1 MTNVRRQVAL
11 FAHLWQ
17 AIDLIPMKK
26 VDQTNTHV
34 PSSSRLMDLFYIKR
48 LQLQKVE
55 QLVHRDRIS
64 FLYRRTNQLLVA
76 RCTMLQKCTLLE
88 AVFLSFFFY
97 RNNTIK
103 KCTFFR
109 KSISE
114 SDHLTINFSSSTIVV
129 TVCAFQRFLMQYVL
143 SIMYVY
149 NIKKIIWFYLIS

>member
-34 PSSSRLMDLFYIKR
+34 PSSSRLVDLFYIKK

-76 RCTMLQKCTLLE
+76 RMSQKSTLLE
-88 AVFLSFFFY
+88 ADLFLSFY

-114 SDHLTINFSSSTIVV
+114 FDQLTINFSSSTIV
-129 TVCAFQRFLMQYVL
+129 CAFQRCLT
-143 SIMYVY
+143 
-149 NIKKIIWFYLIS
+149 

>member
-34 PSSSRLMDLFYIKR
+34 PSSSRLIDLFYIKR

-76 RCTMLQKCTLLE
+76 RCTMLQKCTLF
-88 AVFLSFFFY
+88 FLFFY
-97 RNNTIK
+97 RNNATK

-114 SDHLTINFSSSTIVV
+114 SDHLTINFSLSKIVLI
-129 TVCAFQRFLMQYVL
+129 VCEFQRSLTQYVS
-143 SIMYVY
+143 SIMYVN
-149 NIKKIIWFYLIS
+149 NIKEIMWFYLIS

>member
-34 PSSSRLMDLFYIKR
+34 PSSSRLIDLFYIKR

-88 AVFLSFFFY
+88 AVFCLFFY

-129 TVCAFQRFLMQYVL
+129 IVCAFQRFLMQYVL

>member
-34 PSSSRLMDLFYIKR
+34 PFSSRLIDLFYIKR

-64 FLYRRTNQLLVA
+64 FLY
-76 RCTMLQKCTLLE
+76 
-88 AVFLSFFFY
+88 
-97 RNNTIK
+97 K
-103 KCTFFR
+103 K
-109 KSISE
+109 
-114 SDHLTINFSSSTIVV
+114 N
-129 TVCAFQRFLMQYVL
+129 
-143 SIMYVY
+143 
-149 NIKKIIWFYLIS
+149 